1 MRKQILAVSLLL
13 AVLFTGCA
21 GKAETAE
28 STAVEETQT
37 EAPAA
42 TEIPQTE
49 KTAVEEKTQ
58 LTGKTNPEN
67 SILLFDRMTE
77 GEENY
82 VFSPLSL
89 NFALG
94 LVAEGASGKT
104 KKEIDVYLGTEDYA
118 PVAEAYLNY
127 IGAQSK
133 EQYVEELLQYVG
145 NGFEGTFRRKINIAN
160 SLWVNRDRGQ
170 LTEDYKNR
178 VENFY
183 KAKVES
189 FSFKDAKKITQK
201 INSWCKGETGGM
213 IPEIVSEEDFNEM
226 VAIVLANA
234 LYFESPWQDEWNL
247 DEDTESF
254 SLQNGEVKKVRY
266 LRSDGDRYYENEY
279 ATAFGSY
286 YSDGKLFIGIL
297 PKQEGSFTLESL
309 DIPDLL
315 KNERTSDYSSIRC
328 KMPELD
334 FESEYDLKKAL
345 LKLGVSEMFS
355 ESAELERMTGR
366 DDLYIGKAKQKAKI
380 ELNEK
385 GTKAAA
391 VTVMVGLAMAAPDTI
406 SRKAEVYLDRPYA
419 FLIYDEAQEQILFL
433 GKVADPSN

>member
-1 MRKQILAVSLLL
+1 LLIADLCAELIIAISKCRVNSGKLLTNRDMALQIGKDSYKSCVS
-13 AVLFTGCA
+13 FTERDSCN
-21 GKAETAE
+21 
-28 STAVEETQT
+28 
-37 EAPAA
+37 
-42 TEIPQTE
+42 
-49 KTAVEEKTQ
+49 
-58 LTGKTNPEN
+58 TNG
-67 SILLFDRMTE
+67 I
-77 GEENY
+77 
-82 VFSPLSL
+82 
-89 NFALG
+89 LG
-94 LVAEGASGKT
+94 LHL
-104 KKEIDVYLGTEDYA
+104 I
-118 PVAEAYLNY
+118 
-127 IGAQSK
+127 
-133 EQYVEELLQYVG
+133 
-145 NGFEGTFRRKINIAN
+145 
-160 SLWVNRDRGQ
+160 
-170 LTEDYKNR
+170 
-178 VENFY
+178 ENFY
-183 KAKVES
+183 KAKAES
-189 FSFKDAKKITQK
+189 FSFKDTKKITQK

-213 IPEIVSEEDFNEM
+213 IPEIVSEDDLNEM

-247 DEDTESF
+247 DEDTENF

-266 LRSDGDRYYENEY
+266 LKNDGDRYYENEY

-315 KNERTSDYSSIRC
+315 KNDRTSDYSSIRC

-385 GTKAAA
+385 GTRAAA
-391 VTVMVGLAMAAPDTI
+391 VTVMVGLAMAAPDQI